1 MKIRLHIG
9 EIVSDTPG
17 LSRRDLTAALEA
29 EISARI
35 AAHGPQAFGPG
46 GARAHAGAEVS
57 PNKQD
62 LPARVAAA
70 TVKAVQ
76 G

>member
-1 MKIRLHIG
+1 MKINLHIG

-29 EISARI
+29 EIGARI
-35 AAHGPQAFGPG
+35 AAQGQQAFGPA
-46 GARAHAGAEVS
+46 GARAHATAKVASG
-57 PNKQD
+57 KQG
-62 LPARVAAA
+62 LTARVAAA